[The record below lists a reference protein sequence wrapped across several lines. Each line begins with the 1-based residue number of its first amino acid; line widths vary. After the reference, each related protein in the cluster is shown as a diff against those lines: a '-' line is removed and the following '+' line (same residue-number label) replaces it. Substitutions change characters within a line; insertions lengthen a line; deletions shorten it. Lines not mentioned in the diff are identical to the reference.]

1 MSAAKR
7 RTRQQRSNRNYG
19 VRFGGS
25 ALVYTVLI
33 LVSIPLAEQF
43 RDSPV
48 RFVIVSLPIIG
59 IAGGIWALWSYLR
72 EADEFQVRKLLEA
85 LAFSIALT
93 VLVTFTYG
101 MWELVGAPRLSM
113 VWVTAVWAIGLGIGS
128 LLANRKYR

>member
-1 MSAAKR
+1 M
-7 RTRQQRSNRNYG
+7 
-19 VRFGGS
+19 
-25 ALVYTVLI
+25 
-33 LVSIPLAEQF
+33 
-43 RDSPV
+43 
-48 RFVIVSLPIIG
+48 IVSLPIIG